1 MDYTVP
7 LLWIHLVAVV
17 TWVGLWFTTVFAFN
31 IFRQHISEAA
41 RAEFIEAFR
50 KRYLAITWAAIAVF
64 IVTGVVLMETDEN
77 YPGLA
82 QFFASDWSTL
92 VTIKHLIVII
102 MLITSF
108 ILLYGI
114 LPRLRAAII
123 KGDSASVRK
132 LVRREKFAVVSLA
145 VLGATVLLIIV
156 AVTELPEP
164 EETAAWLSFASLV

>member
-1 MDYTVP
+1 V
-7 LLWIHLVAVV
+7 
-17 TWVGLWFTTVFAFN
+17 
-31 IFRQHISEAA
+31 
-41 RAEFIEAFR
+41 
-50 KRYLAITWAAIAVF
+50 AIAVF
-64 IVTGVVLMETDEN
+64 IVTGIVLMETNEH

-108 ILLYGI
+108 TLLYGI

-123 KGDSASVRK
+123 NGDSASVRK

-145 VLGATVLLIIV
+145 VLGAAVLLIIV

-164 EETAAWLSFASLV
+164 EETVAWLSFASLV